1 MKKILYLASSILM
14 AGLLFSSCQ
23 KENQNVNDSEN
34 VTVSISADASFA
46 ADNTATLTVKLSQA
60 AASEV
65 SVTLAKAPVQDGK
78 TEVPADYSKNVKIA
92 AGKTAAEVKVEA
104 YLLGLDS
111 GEYQAAIKIASATGA
126 VIGEESVAYINLS
139 YAFKPE
145 VNLYADASFASD
157 KTANLKV
164 ALSKATTADVKVK
177 LAASASNQYS
187 VAISP
192 AELTIAAGET
202 EVQATATVTVPE
214 NIEIGVYPLEVS
226 IESVENAVMG
236 KVVSTSINL
245 VYPFSVNITIDGV
258 FDDWNDPSV
267 VTYNLPSG
275 TVLYPL
281 ITTLKLAAN
290 DQYAYMYFEFKD
302 PSTVQ
307 FWCSN
312 AGEVRAGD
320 PLSSNNLPLDIYI
333 DADGNSGTGAFV
345 AAVDNDT
352 FYEPYANNNMGL
364 EWYIELGFYNGD
376 GAFTDFYPNGAYKY
390 TGADGENVFSGLQNL
405 SGTYDGSA
413 IFGQTSYEEG
423 VGGRTEI
430 QFQRSF
436 FNMKTNKA
444 RFALKIMN
452 QYTNWACIGLMPQA
466 AATSMTDP
474 ASRPLTDMAT
484 LILPTYA
491 E

>member
-1 MKKILYLASSILM
+1 MKKILCLLSSILM
-14 AGLLFSSCQ
+14 IGLLLSSCT
-23 KENQNVNDSEN
+23 KEPQHETDSEN

-46 ADNTATLTVKLSQA
+46 ADNSATLTVKLSK
-60 AASEV
+60 AASSEI
-65 SVTLAKAPVQDGK
+65 SVTLAKATVQEGR
-78 TEVPADYSKNVKIA
+78 TEVPADYSKTVRIA
-92 AGKTAAEVKVEA
+92 AGKTSADVKVEA
-104 YLLGLDS
+104 DILGLDS

-126 VIGEESVAYINLS
+126 EIGENSVVYINLS

-157 KTANLKV
+157 KTAKLKV

-177 LAASASNQYS
+177 LSAAATNRYP

-192 AELTIAAGET
+192 EEVTIHAGET
-202 EVQATATVTVPE
+202 EMQATATVTIPD
-214 NIEIGVYPLEVS
+214 NMEIGVYPLEVS

-245 VYPFSVNITIDGV
+245 VYPFSTNITIDGL
-258 FDDWNDPSV
+258 FDDWNDPCV
-267 VTYNLPSG
+267 VTYTLPEG

-281 ITTLKLAAN
+281 ITTLKLAASGE
-290 DQYAYMYFEFKD
+290 YAYMYYEFKD
-302 PSTVQ
+302 PATVQ
-307 FWCSN
+307 YWCN
-312 AGEVRAGD
+312 NTKEIKTGD
-320 PLSSNNLPLDIYI
+320 PLSNNSLPLDIFI
-333 DADGNSGTGAFV
+333 DADGDPATGAVV

-352 FYEPYANNNMGL
+352 AYGPYANDNMGL
-364 EWYIELGFYNGD
+364 EWYIELAFHNGE
-376 GAFTDFYPNGAYKY
+376 GVFNDFYPNGAYKY
-390 TGADGENVFSGLQNL
+390 EGEDGAGVFSGLKNL

-413 IFGQTSYEEG
+413 IFGQTVYEEG

-444 RFALKIMN
+444 RFAVKLMN
-452 QYTNWACIGLMPQA
+452 MNTNWSCLGLMPQA
-466 AATSMTDP
+466 VATSMTDP
-474 ASRPLTDMAT
+474 ESRPWTDMAT